1 MFSFLYQCQDFY
13 RTWMYIRVTRLVS
26 YRTQELLALCEH
38 PSSLFCSLLKFV
50 VLYQYV
56 SLRFKFCIVMSVTI
70 SAWKRCS
77 IRLNLELFVEGLMS
91 YLRYL
96 CLFPYSGVQHIL
108 CCVFALSFFVL
119 CTIWCQ
125 FLWIVNCWLP
135 LRYYLTFI
143 YCRSLHICK
152 KLSY

>member
-1 MFSFLYQCQDFY
+1 M
-13 RTWMYIRVTRLVS
+13 
-26 YRTQELLALCEH
+26 
-38 PSSLFCSLLKFV
+38 
-50 VLYQYV
+50 

-77 IRLNLELFVEGLMS
+77 IRLNLELFVERLMS

-108 CCVFALSFFVL
+108 CCGFVLTFFVL
-119 CTIWCQ
+119 CALWCQ
-125 FLWIVNCWLP
+125 FLWIVNFWLP

-152 KLSY
+152 NYHINAKYMIKSVYHMFNHDWNNFKINEEFIIIHQNNKINNV